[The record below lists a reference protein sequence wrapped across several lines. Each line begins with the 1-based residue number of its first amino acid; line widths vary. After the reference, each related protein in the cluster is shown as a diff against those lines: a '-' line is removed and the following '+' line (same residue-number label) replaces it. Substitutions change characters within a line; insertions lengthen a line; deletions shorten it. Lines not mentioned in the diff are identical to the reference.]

1 VDGLRELGA
10 LVRRFRVEAGL
21 SGSELARRAGV
32 PQPSV
37 SRVEAGQRLSD
48 PRIVVRLA
56 DALSLDAGPAGQ
68 LMALADRAYAV
79 PARQRVDAGVSMVAG
94 QLYRH
99 ISAVRLVRSYSCAR
113 VPALLRTAEYVSAAG
128 GAATAGEWVRLAGLV
143 QDASRSFV
151 FVVAE
156 GALRT
161 WPDQVP
167 MAAQLARVVAL
178 SEWPNVRLGVLPWGA
193 VLPRV
198 PLHDF
203 TVAGDRAVWLET
215 FTAEITLTRAD
226 DVAAY
231 AQAFVAFESAAVFGD
246 QARALIA
253 GIAADLAR
261 IRPEAIQ

>member
-1 VDGLRELGA
+1 MDGLRELGA

-48 PRIVVRLA
+48 PRVVARLA
-56 DALSLDAGPAGQ
+56 EALSLEAAPAGQ
-68 LMALADRAYAV
+68 LTALADRAYAA
-79 PARQRVDAGVSMVAG
+79 PARRRVDAGVSMVGG
-94 QLYRH
+94 QLHRH
-99 ISAVRLVRSYSCAR
+99 ISAVRLVRSYSSAT
-113 VPALLRTAEYVSAAG
+113 VPALLRTAEYASAAG
-128 GAATAGEWVRLAGLV
+128 GPAAAGWARQARLVEDEA
-143 QDASRSFV
+143 RSLV
-151 FVVAE
+151 FVVTE

-178 SEWPNVRLGVLPWGA
+178 SERPNIRLGVLPWGK
-193 VLPRV
+193 VLPRA

-203 TVAGDRAVWLET
+203 TIAGDQAVWLET
-215 FTAEITLTRAD
+215 FTAEVTLTRPAD
-226 DVAAY
+226 VSAY
-231 AQAFVAFESAAVFGD
+231 GQAFAAFEAAAVFGN
-246 QARALIA
+246 QARAVVE

-261 IRPEAIQ
+261 IRP